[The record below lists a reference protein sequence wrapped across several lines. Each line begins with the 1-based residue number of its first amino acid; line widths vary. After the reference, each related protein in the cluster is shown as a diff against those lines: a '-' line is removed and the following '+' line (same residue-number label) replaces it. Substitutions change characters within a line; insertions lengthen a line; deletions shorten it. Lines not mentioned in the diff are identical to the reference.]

1 MIIYN
6 DNNKAY
12 NDITRYMYIV
22 HSISKLYSIHG
33 ISLFPVFVFAIS
45 GFGPDEGPKEIL

>member
-12 NDITRYMYIV
+12 NDITSYVHISYIYY
-22 HSISKLYSIHG
+22 KLYSIHG
-33 ISLFPVFVFAIS
+33 IPFPVFVFAIS